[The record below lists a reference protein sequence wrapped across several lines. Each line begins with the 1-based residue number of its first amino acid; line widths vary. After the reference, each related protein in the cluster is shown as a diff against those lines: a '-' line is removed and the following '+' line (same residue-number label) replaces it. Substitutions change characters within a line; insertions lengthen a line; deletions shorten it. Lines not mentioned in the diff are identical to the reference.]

1 MDLGIALP
9 VATRYTSPDAIVQVA
24 QAAEDLGYTAVWT
37 YERLLYALGDIPQPG
52 GPPRPLPSSYKSV
65 YEPLETLTFVA
76 AKTKTIRLGTSV
88 IVAPFHVPVVL
99 ARRLATLDQLS
110 GGRVIA
116 GLGLGWMK
124 QEYIAAGVPMARRGA
139 RLEEFVAALRA
150 AWAPDPVWF
159 EGEFYNIPPSE
170 INPKP
175 VQEGGI
181 PIMLAAFAPTA
192 IERAGRIADGYNPIA
207 RGPDSLR
214 QLVESFREAARK
226 ADRDPAQLK
235 VMVRANVSI
244 TNKPAGAGGRD
255 FLSGAPEQVAEDLEA
270 LRDLEIDHVFFNNL
284 AAKSDD
290 ENIKLM
296 ERLQAAFGRT

>member
-9 VATRYTSPDAIVQVA
+9 TSAPYASPEAIVQVA

-124 QEYIAAGVPMARRGA
+124 QEYTAAGVPMEHRGA
-139 RLEEFVAALRA
+139 RMEEFVAALRA
-150 AWAPDPVWF
+150 CWAPDPVWF

-175 VQEGGI
+175 AQEGGI
-181 PIMLAAFAPTA
+181 PMMLAAFAPAA

-207 RGPDSLR
+207 FGLDPLR
-214 QLVESFREAARK
+214 QQVESFREAARK
-226 ADRDPAQLK
+226 ADRDPTQLK

-244 TNKPAGAGGRD
+244 ISKPAGAGGRD

-270 LRDLEIDHVFFNNL
+270 LRDMEIDHVFFNNL
-284 AAKSDD
+284 AAKSAD
-290 ENIKLM
+290 EQIKLM
-296 ERLQAAFGRT
+296 ERLQAAFGRP

>member
-88 IVAPFHVPVVL
+88 IVAPSHVPVVL

-175 VQEGGI
+175 VHEAGI
-181 PIMLAAFAPTA
+181 PVILAAFAPAA

-207 RGPDSLR
+207 RGLDSLR
-214 QLVESFREAARK
+214 QLVESFREAARN
-226 ADRDPAQLK
+226 ADRDPTQLK

-284 AAKSDD
+284 VAKSAD

-296 ERLQAAFGRT
+296 ERLQAAFGRS

>member
-9 VATRYTSPDAIVQVA
+9 TSARYASPEAIVQVA
-24 QAAEDLGYTAVWT
+24 QAAEKLGYTAVWT

-52 GPPRPLPSSYKSV
+52 GPPRPLPSSYKLV
-65 YEPLETLTFVA
+65 YEPIETLTFVA
-76 AKTKTIRLGTSV
+76 ARTKTIRLGTSV

-99 ARRLATLDQLS
+99 ARRLATLDHLS

-116 GLGLGWMK
+116 GLGQGWMK
-124 QEYIAAGVPMARRGA
+124 PEYVAANIPLARRGA

-150 AWAPDPVWF
+150 AWGPDPVWF

-175 VQEGGI
+175 LQEGGI
-181 PIMLAAFAPTA
+181 PIILAAFAPAA

-207 RGPDSLR
+207 FGFDHLR
-214 QLVESFREAARK
+214 QLVESFREAAET
-226 ADRDPAQLK
+226 ANRDPTELK

-244 TNKPAGAGGRD
+244 ASKPAGAGGRD
-255 FLSGAPEQVAEDLEA
+255 FLSGAPEQVAEDLAA

-284 AAKSDD
+284 AARSVD
-290 ENIKLM
+290 EQIKLM
-296 ERLQAAFGRT
+296 DRLQDAFGRS

>member
-1 MDLGIALP
+1 MDLGISLP
-9 VATRYTSPDAIVQVA
+9 TATRYTSPEAIVKVA
-24 QAAEDLGYTAVWT
+24 QAAEDLGYTTVWT

-65 YEPLETLTFVA
+65 YEPIETLTFVA

-116 GLGLGWMK
+116 GLGLGWMR
-124 QEYIAAGVPMARRGA
+124 QEYTAAGAPLARRGA
-139 RLEEFVAALRA
+139 RMEEFIAALRA

-175 VQEGGI
+175 AQEGGI
-181 PIMLAAFAPTA
+181 PVLLAAFAPAA

-207 RGPDSLR
+207 RGLDSLR
-214 QLVESFREAARK
+214 QLVESFRDAARK
-226 ADRDPAQLK
+226 ADRDPTQLK

-244 TNKPAGAGGRD
+244 TSKPAGAGGRD

-284 AAKSDD
+284 TAKNAD

-296 ERLQAAFGRT
+296 ERLQAAFARR